1 MSHSLNFVRMKWRIE
16 KKRKKK
22 EERVKSEVIRL
33 KEKQWIK
40 RKRMKWEKEYVLDKN
55 IWDLGPGI
63 WERSA

>member
-1 MSHSLNFVRMKWRIE
+1 MKWRIE